1 MFVAVK
7 LIIQIILFGLFLCM
21 YGFPAFKKMEKESTV
36 VIKTKNHTDGIPLPS
51 ITILAI
57 NKKTGKGWKSKKETS
72 FDDIILHK
80 CKGCPHFKKVQF
92 F

>member
-21 YGFPAFKKMEKESTV
+21 YGFPAFKKMEKQSTV
-36 VIKTKNHTDGIPLPS
+36 VIKTKNHTDGIPVPS

-57 NKKTGKGWKSKKETS
+57 NKKNRERLE
-72 FDDIILHK
+72 I
-80 CKGCPHFKKVQF
+80 
-92 F
+92 